1 MSNENSTT
9 ARKMTAGIITI
20 FILAFCLTVTS
31 FALVYATVVVENN
44 IFQTGYV
51 KINLNDGKPIIEEHE
66 YLFEPGM
73 TVEKDFFIQNLS
85 SDSVYYRL
93 YFDNVTGG
101 LADVLDVTLKDG
113 DQVLCSGKMQ
123 DLTKEF
129 VDSGEFPLE
138 IQEVR
143 KLKIVFHFPE
153 SYGNAT
159 QGLDLSF
166 VACADAVQSKNN
178 PNREFE

>member
-1 MSNENSTT
+1 MFPGQGRYDYYRYDMNENP
-9 ARKMTAGIITI
+9 
-20 FILAFCLTVTS
+20 
-31 FALVYATVVVENN
+31 E
-44 IFQTGYV
+44 
-51 KINLNDGKPIIEEHE
+51 
-66 YLFEPGM
+66 
-73 TVEKDFFIQNLS
+73 
-85 SDSVYYRL
+85 
-93 YFDNVTGG
+93 G
-101 LADVLDVTLKDG
+101 LP
-113 DQVLCSGKMQ
+113 
-123 DLTKEF
+123 KEF

-166 VACADAVQSKNN
+166 VACADAVQSTNN